1 MLPVVL
7 TDTSSGFFVINWL
20 KCEFSSEI
28 KWLIIT
34 HKLFVRCDLHC
45 YVCWKTQW
53 LSRVKIWF
61 SSLFHYV
68 QSQNVQ
74 RLTTP
79 NQIYPAVS
87 GFYIYHC
94 VQLGSTMSSLW
105 SPCPGFCV
113 RCRFFF
119 HAAWMCLSA
128 PRLFYQIY
136 NIKQGYIAVWT
147 IMEIFC
153 DWKSSSCHF
162 LFPSLTQPWFL
173 KTICV
178 FYVILAHCSTISVS
192 LTTCLFALVT
202 INLAEEFHKLYHVCR
217 KLTSSY
223 VVGMDMWEQVRFRHE
238 ALVSLVCL
246 QGQMSTMLLGLILI
260 GFVIYLYFGLYFVL
274 VVVQMSL
281 RS

>member
-74 RLTTP
+74 RRTTP
-79 NQIYPAVS
+79 NQINPAVG

-94 VQLGSTMSSLW
+94 VQLGSTMSYLW

-113 RCRFFF
+113 RCRFF
-119 HAAWMCLSA
+119 
-128 PRLFYQIY
+128 
-136 NIKQGYIAVWT
+136 
-147 IMEIFC
+147 
-153 DWKSSSCHF
+153 
-162 LFPSLTQPWFL
+162 
-173 KTICV
+173 
-178 FYVILAHCSTISVS
+178 
-192 LTTCLFALVT
+192 
-202 INLAEEFHKLYHVCR
+202 
-217 KLTSSY
+217 
-223 VVGMDMWEQVRFRHE
+223 
-238 ALVSLVCL
+238 
-246 QGQMSTMLLGLILI
+246 TMLLGCAYQPLGYSIRSTILNREHSS
-260 GFVIYLYFGLYFVL
+260 LVL
-274 VVVQMSL
+274 FSVWA
-281 RS
+281 